1 MSTMNRRAVL
11 AGAAALPAST
21 LHDASRPADAD
32 GARRPGRI
40 REHEAW
46 FREDTEVIDFF
57 APPRDD
63 FLLGGKPAYMSE
75 G

>member
-32 GARRPGRI
+32 GARRPVRRQLSSVPGN
-40 REHEAW
+40 
-46 FREDTEVIDFF
+46 
-57 APPRDD
+57 P
-63 FLLGGKPAYMSE
+63 KPTLAFHCICSKARA
-75 G
+75 